1 MDQAGRYI
9 SVLMRQLNLFFS
21 HELSEVEITASE
33 LMYLSQL
40 YRADGLTQEEMSM
53 EISVDKAATT
63 RTIQGMEKK
72 GLIRREAHEEDRRS
86 KRVYL
91 TDKSKKLEPH
101 IRELQQRWVS
111 RVRGGGFRRTIKT
124 DGKQSQRNQCIG
136 GIVMD
141 MKQAMKERHMV
152 RKYTDQ
158 PIPEDIVE
166 KLNARVRENNER
178 YGLSIRLMT
187 NDGSAVPGVI
197 KLILAK
203 GVNNYFIMAGPDS
216 ADELCG
222 YCGADLMLYAQ
233 MLGLNTWW
241 VGGTYNRKGAQEK
254 SEGAKPV
261 GIIAVGYG
269 QTQGVPHKTKTA
281 EQVSS
286 YAGEAPQW
294 FKDGIEAALLA
305 PTALAKQAFTIRG
318 TENRVSISCD
328 NGIFTGVDTGLVK
341 YHFELGAGKDCFE
354 WV

>member
-1 MDQAGRYI
+1 
-9 SVLMRQLNLFFS
+9 
-21 HELSEVEITASE
+21 
-33 LMYLSQL
+33 
-40 YRADGLTQEEMSM
+40 
-53 EISVDKAATT
+53 
-63 RTIQGMEKK
+63 
-72 GLIRREAHEEDRRS
+72 
-86 KRVYL
+86 
-91 TDKSKKLEPH
+91 
-101 IRELQQRWVS
+101 
-111 RVRGGGFRRTIKT
+111 
-124 DGKQSQRNQCIG
+124 
-136 GIVMD
+136 MD

-152 RKYTDQ
+152 RKYTDK
-158 PIPEDIVE
+158 PIPVNIVE
-166 KLNARVRENNER
+166 KLNERVRENNER

-203 GVNNYFIMAGPDS
+203 GVNNFFIMT
-216 ADELCG
+216 
-222 YCGADLMLYAQ
+222 
-233 MLGLNTWW
+233 LGLNTWW

-286 YAGEAPQW
+286 YDGEAPKW

-305 PTALAKQAFTIRG
+305 PTALAKQAFIISG
-318 TENRVSISCD
+318 TENRVSISCN

-341 YHFELGAGKDCFE
+341 YHFELGAGKDRFE